1 MKRKESI
8 VRGATA
14 SGEAA
19 QSDATRGTLVG
30 KALSYG
36 VLEDVSLELKR
47 GEVLGLQGHSGTGK
61 TTLAR
66 VLAGHVRP
74 TEGSVICDGEPLP
87 EKSFCPV
94 QLIQQHPERAI
105 DPRWRL
111 RRVIEGIDAEVI
123 ERLGI
128 RDEWLN
134 RRALEV
140 SGGQLQRFSI
150 ARAFDHRTKY
160 VIADEITSMLDGLT
174 QAQVWREIVDLVRSR
189 NIGLIVIS
197 HSEELLDRLCDR
209 RLYLHH
215 GVLTTTPY
223 E

>member
-1 MKRKESI
+1 MKRKESM
-8 VRGATA
+8 VQGATA
-14 SGEAA
+14 LG
-19 QSDATRGTLVG
+19 DAVPGRLVG
-30 KALSYG
+30 TSLSYG
-36 VLEDVSLELKR
+36 VLEDVGLELKR
-47 GEVLGLQGHSGTGK
+47 GEILGLQGHSGTGK

-66 VLAGHVRP
+66 VLAGHVQP
-74 TEGSVICDGEPLP
+74 TVGSIICDGEPLP
-87 EKSFCPV
+87 EKAFCPV

-105 DPRWRL
+105 DPRWHL
-111 RRVIEGIDAEVI
+111 RRVIEGLDAEVI
-123 ERLGI
+123 QRLGI

-209 RLYLHH
+209 RLYLHY
-215 GVLTTTPY
+215 GVLTATPY